1 MTYTQ
6 HPFEGKC
13 KSCTSRKR
21 NGKGDTK
28 KVSSAKAW
36 PKQGGGDEE
45 KYKVVLEN
53 VAKEWSDE
61 NLDTAGIPLCF
72 TMSLGSDI
80 FFRLQ
85 V

>member
-1 MTYTQ
+1 MKESVKAVRVGRGMVKVIQ
-6 HPFEGKC
+6 
-13 KSCTSRKR
+13 RKFR
-21 NGKGDTK
+21 L
-28 KVSSAKAW
+28 

-72 TMSLGSDI
+72 TVSLGSDI